1 MKPLKKRFVALLTAG
16 LVTISALTPVS
27 AKGVL
32 NMKDMYRDQWFYSA
46 ANYCISNSLMV
57 GTTDDTFSPKQDVT
71 RAMFVQ
77 TLYRM
82 SEEKFKGKGTSYSDV
97 KKKDWFKE
105 AVDWASNNEI
115 VKGTSKTEFQPQELI
130 TREQIAVMMQNYAK
144 YKGFITDDDPGTR
157 EDLSRFS
164 DEGQISYWARDSV
177 SWVVGERL
185 LGGYTDGTLLP
196 QNTTNRA
203 EVAVV
208 IAKFCDVFQNP
219 GSVDWAMVRGVNHM
233 GYNLT
238 TPENTHW
245 AFDASKY
252 NGFNYVETDVRLTKD
267 RVPVLL
273 HDATINRTARNK
285 DGSKIEGN
293 LYLSSLTFDEVRQ
306 YDFGIFFDEQ
316 YAGTQ
321 IPSLDEFIAQCR
333 KLGLHPYLELKPDVG
348 YNDEDIENI
357 VKIVKKYKW
366 QYNTTW
372 ISYSDAILA
381 KVEKLL
387 PEARLGVVC
396 NYVAPTVIPQ
406 AKKLQNGKNQVFI
419 DSLKFDPD
427 SIQQCRESGFPM
439 EVWVIDDENIIL
451 NLDRYISGLTSNRYS
466 ASALINKQ
474 KHEN

>member
-1 MKPLKKRFVALLTAG
+1 MRRKLLAMLTA
-16 LVTISALTPVS
+16 LVITVSILPTAS

-57 GTTDDTFSPKQDVT
+57 GTSNVSFSPKNDVT

-77 TLYRM
+77 TLYRL
-82 SEEKFKGKGTSYSDV
+82 SEEKYKGKGVSFSDV

-105 AVDWASNNEI
+105 AVDWASSNKI
-115 VKGTSKTEFQPQELI
+115 VRGVSKKEFRPQDAI
-130 TREQIAVMMQNYAK
+130 TREQIALMIKNYAK
-144 YKGFITDDDPGTR
+144 YRNFIKEEETQ
-157 EDLSRFS
+157 DLTVLEQYS
-164 DEGQISYWARDSV
+164 DQGNISSWAKKALAWAV
-177 SWVVGERL
+177 NCHL
-185 LGGYTDGTLLP
+185 IGGYTDGTVLP
-196 QNTTNRA
+196 QETTNRA

-219 GSVDWAMVRGVNHM
+219 GSVDWAMVRSINHM

-238 TPENTHW
+238 TPENTEW
-245 AFDASKY
+245 SFDAAKY

-285 DGSKIEGN
+285 DGSALQGN
-293 LYLSSLTFDEVRQ
+293 VYLSSLTFDEVRK
-306 YDFGIFFDEQ
+306 YDFGIFFNEQ
-316 YAGTQ
+316 YKGTK
-321 IPSLDEFIAQCR
+321 IPSLEEFIAQCR

-348 YNDEDIENI
+348 YNEQDIK
-357 VKIVKKYKW
+357 KIVGIVEKYKW

-372 ISYSDAILA
+372 ISYSDSLL
-381 KVEKLL
+381 KMVREYL

-396 NYVAPTVIPQ
+396 NYVAPSVIPA
-406 AKKLQNGKNQVFI
+406 AKELQNGQNTVFI

-427 SIQQCRESGFPM
+427 SIELCRKNDFPM
-439 EVWVIDDENIIL
+439 EIWVVDDENIML
-451 NLDRYISGLTSNRYS
+451 NLDRYISGVTSNRYS
-466 ASALINKQ
+466 ASALLNKQ
-474 KHEN
+474 RMEN